1 MEKNRSSTWYVMY
14 ESVVGVQCACVCMC
28 VHVSV
33 CMCVWEGGQKG
44 KGKCVF
50 ARWCGVRVCV
60 CLLHVG
66 GTVVHEHQGQGV
78 VVAPDVHDDQHM
90 RATQSVSDS

>member
-1 MEKNRSSTWYVMY
+1 MY
-14 ESVVGVQCACVCMC
+14 ESIVGVQCACVCMC

-33 CMCVWEGGQKG
+33 CMCVCGRGGKKG
-44 KGKCVF
+44 RASVCLQG
-50 ARWCGVRVCV
+50 GVVSVCVCV

-66 GTVVHEHQGQGV
+66 GTVVHEHQGQRI